1 MKTLF
6 YPAFDELVVNE
17 QPVPVAAAGEVLIEV
32 AACGICGSELES
44 FAHRSAKRTPPI
56 IMGHEF
62 CGVIA
67 ATGVGV
73 THYSAGDRVV
83 SNALVFCGECD
94 ACHAGATNLCR
105 KRQVFSIHRNG
116 AFGQFVNVPA
126 GSLLPWPEGVPAEQA
141 CLAEPLANGVHMV
154 GLTKQV
160 HCKRV
165 LILGAGPIG
174 LMALQAFKVLRNATC
189 YIADINVQ
197 RLEVGGQ
204 LGAAEKLNPA
214 AEDLPARI
222 QEITGGEGV
231 DIVVDAVGRT
241 STTQQ
246 AIEVVRPGGAV
257 VLIGLQ
263 ENARAIR
270 NYDLIVTEKMV
281 TGSYAATQ
289 QDMATALELIAA
301 GKVDVSSWVHYY
313 PLNEGVSAFKDMLQ
327 AQNGH
332 IKSVIVHG
340 LQNEQL

>member
-1 MKTLF
+1 MKTLY
-6 YPAFDELVVNE
+6 YPQFDELVVTE
-17 QPVPVAAAGEVLIEV
+17 QPVPEVAAGEVLMEV

-67 ATGVGV
+67 ATGTGV
-73 THYSAGDRVV
+73 TQYHTGDRVV

-94 ACHAGATNLCR
+94 ACRVGATNLCR

-116 AFGQFVNVPA
+116 AFGQFVNVPVS
-126 GSLLPWPEGVPAEQA
+126 SLLPWPEGVPAEQA

-154 GLTKQV
+154 ALTKHV
-160 HCKRV
+160 ACKRV

-189 YIADINVQ
+189 YVSDINTQ
-197 RLEVGGQ
+197 RLNTARQ
-204 LGAAEKLNPA
+204 LGAADTLNPV
-214 AEDLPARI
+214 EDDLPPRI
-222 QEITGGEGV
+222 REITAGEGV
-231 DIVVDAVGRT
+231 DIVVDAVGRMV
-241 STTQQ
+241 TTQQ
-246 AIEVVRPGGAV
+246 AVQVVRPGGAV

-263 ENARAIR
+263 EDAKAIS

-289 QDMATALELIAA
+289 QDMATALEMIAS
-301 GKVDVSSWVHYY
+301 GDVDVSSWVHTY
-313 PLNEGVSAFKDMLQ
+313 PLSDGVNAFKDMLH
-327 AQNGH
+327 AKNGH
-332 IKSVIVHG
+332 IKSVIIHG